1 MTIPRAAMI
10 AIGLALLAA
19 AIAPSFGQRPA
30 AAASLLAITDTPEPP
45 TLTPIPTVTPS
56 TPTPATP
63 VIATSTPTPPSGA
76 VTPPPTKVPPAG
88 TADPAVTKAV
98 NVPEAHIG
106 DEVIFT
112 LTVTNRGTVNA
123 ADVVVT
129 DPVPDFLDVIEAT
142 TTRGNVSSEG
152 RTVRVVIGTV
162 APGEVITITI

>member
-19 AIAPSFGQRPA
+19 AIAPSFGQRRV

-45 TLTPIPTVTPS
+45 TLTPILTVTPS
-56 TPTPATP
+56 PATP

-76 VTPPPTKVPPAG
+76 VTPPPTKVPPSG
-88 TADPAVTKAV
+88 TADPAITKAV